1 VGQIRLADL
10 PHVLAAVV
18 LTSHF
23 TRLTS
28 HFTRAPPVT
37 PGDVFHADYGRL
49 GGFGFSFGAGG

>member
-1 VGQIRLADL
+1 LPNYGVGQIGLADL

-18 LTSHF
+18 
-23 TRLTS
+23 LTS